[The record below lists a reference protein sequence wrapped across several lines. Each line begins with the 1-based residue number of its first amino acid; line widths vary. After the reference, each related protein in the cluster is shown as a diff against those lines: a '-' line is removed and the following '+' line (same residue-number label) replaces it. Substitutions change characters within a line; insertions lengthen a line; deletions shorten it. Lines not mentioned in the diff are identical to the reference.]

1 MLDVNRPFRVPAIRT
16 ELPGPKARRMVERDE
31 RVTSPSYTR
40 VYPLVVAR
48 GEGAMIEDV
57 DGNRF
62 LDFNAGIAVCSTG
75 HCHPRVVE
83 AIQKQAANLLHMSGT
98 DFYYPTQFE
107 LAEKLVQIT
116 PGKFAKRV
124 FFTNSGTESV
134 EAAFKLARYRSK
146 RQHVIAFYGA
156 FHGRS
161 MGSLSLTA
169 SKVTQ
174 RRGFGPLVPGVI
186 HVPYADCRGGT
197 HPAVNPIEMIEK
209 YVFRKEVAPDEVAAV
224 FVEPIQGEGGYLV
237 PPPEFHR
244 DLRALCDRHGI
255 LFVADEI
262 QSGMGRTGKM
272 FAIEHWGVEPDI
284 ICLAKG
290 IASGMPLGAIVAREE
305 LMDWPPG
312 AHASTFGGNP
322 VSCAAAL
329 ETIALIEDGLMANA
343 ARQGAFLM
351 AELEKLKRKHSAIGD
366 VRGKGLMIGF
376 DMVAADGSPA
386 PEEAEC
392 LVQASFHKGLLL
404 LRCGESA
411 IRLCPPLVVTQ
422 EHCETALTIMSEC
435 LDTMCGSPSGRAKN
449 AATAS
454 PSSPSAD
461 GARSS
466 NRSTN
471 KGAAKRRSKRGR
483 AAT

>member
-1 MLDVNRPFRVPAIRT
+1 MLDVKREVRVPDIQT

-48 GEGAMIEDV
+48 GEGVMIEDV

-83 AIQKQAANLLHMSGT
+83 AINRQAANLLHMSGT
-98 DFYYPTQFE
+98 DFYYPAELE
-107 LAEKLVQIT
+107 LAEKLTQIT

-124 FFTNSGTESV
+124 FFTNSGTEAV
-134 EAAFKLARYRSK
+134 EAAFKLARYHSK
-146 RQHVIAFYGA
+146 RQNMIAFYGA
-156 FHGRS
+156 FHGRT
-161 MGSLSLTA
+161 MGAVSLTA
-169 SKVTQ
+169 SKVTH

-186 HVPYADCRGGT
+186 HVPYADCRGGNHKPSAGGST
-197 HPAVNPIEMIEK
+197 IELIEK
-209 YVFRKEVAPDEVAAV
+209 TLFRKEVAPDEVAAI

-244 DLRALCDRHGI
+244 ELRALCDRHGI
-255 LFVADEI
+255 LLVVDEI

-272 FAIEHWGVEPDI
+272 CAIEHWGVEPDI
-284 ICLAKG
+284 VCLAKG
-290 IASGMPLGAIVAREE
+290 IASGLPLGAIVARAE

-322 VSCAAAL
+322 VACAAAL
-329 ETIALIEDGLMANA
+329 ETIALLEEELMENA
-343 ARQGAFLM
+343 TRQGNFLL
-351 AELEKLKRKHSAIGD
+351 AELAKLKRTQPTIAE

-376 DMVAADGSPA
+376 DIVAADGSPA
-386 PEEAEC
+386 PEEAER
-392 LVQASFHKGLLL
+392 LVQMCFHKGLLL

-411 IRLCPPLVVTQ
+411 IRICPPLVVTQ
-422 EHCETALTIMSEC
+422 EHCETALSIMAEC
-435 LDTMCGSPSGRAKN
+435 LDEMSGKPARAGGSVAGPK
-449 AATAS
+449 
-454 PSSPSAD
+454 P
-461 GARSS
+461 
-466 NRSTN
+466 
-471 KGAAKRRSKRGR
+471 
-483 AAT
+483 

>member
-1 MLDVNRPFRVPAIRT
+1 MLDVKREVRVPSIQT

-48 GEGAMIEDV
+48 GEGVMIEDV

-83 AIQKQAANLLHMSGT
+83 AINRQAANLLHMSGT
-98 DFYYPTQFE
+98 DFYYPAELE
-107 LAEKLVQIT
+107 LAEKLTQIT

-124 FFTNSGTESV
+124 FFTNSGTEAV
-134 EAAFKLARYRSK
+134 EAAFKLARYHSK
-146 RQHVIAFYGA
+146 RQNMIAFYGA
-156 FHGRS
+156 FHGRT
-161 MGSLSLTA
+161 MGAVSLTA
-169 SKVTQ
+169 SKVTH

-186 HVPYADCRGGT
+186 HVPYADCRGGNHKLSAGGPGT
-197 HPAVNPIEMIEK
+197 IELIEK
-209 YVFRKEVAPDEVAAV
+209 TLFRKEVAPDEVAAI

-244 DLRALCDRHGI
+244 ELRALCDRHGI
-255 LFVADEI
+255 LLVVDEI

-272 FAIEHWGVEPDI
+272 CAIEHWGVEPDI
-284 ICLAKG
+284 VCLAKG
-290 IASGMPLGAIVAREE
+290 IASGLPLGAIVARAE

-322 VSCAAAL
+322 VACAAAL
-329 ETIALIEDGLMANA
+329 ETIALLEEELMENA
-343 ARQGAFLM
+343 TRQGNFLL
-351 AELEKLKRKHSAIGD
+351 AELAKLKRTQPTIAE

-376 DMVAADGSPA
+376 DIVAADGSPA
-386 PEEAEC
+386 PEEAER
-392 LVQASFHKGLLL
+392 LVQMCFRKGLLL

-411 IRLCPPLVVTQ
+411 IRICPPLVVTQ
-422 EHCETALTIMSEC
+422 EHCETALSIMAEC
-435 LDTMCGSPSGRAKN
+435 LDEMSGKPARAGSSVSGTK
-449 AATAS
+449 
-454 PSSPSAD
+454 P
-461 GARSS
+461 
-466 NRSTN
+466 
-471 KGAAKRRSKRGR
+471 
-483 AAT
+483 